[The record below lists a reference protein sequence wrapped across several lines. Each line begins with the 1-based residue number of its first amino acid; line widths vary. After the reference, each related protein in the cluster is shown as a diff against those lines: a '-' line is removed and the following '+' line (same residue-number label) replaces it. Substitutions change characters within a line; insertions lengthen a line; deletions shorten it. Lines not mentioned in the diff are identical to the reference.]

1 MDKEKHITK
10 IIFFTI
16 LVDMLGV
23 GVLIP
28 IFPMLIATT
37 SPFRI
42 TPPSWTY
49 QENVILL
56 GWLLTCFPLAQ
67 FFASPILGQ
76 LADRFGRKNILSI

>member
-42 TPPSWTY
+42 TPPSWSSFLHPRY
-49 QENVILL
+49 WV
-56 GWLLTCFPLAQ
+56 
-67 FFASPILGQ
+67 S
-76 LADRFGRKNILSI
+76 